1 MSNEQNQSDAKA
13 HPVDTLVTLSVPD
26 AFEVLKKAMQAD
38 PDYAWSWHCNVA
50 MMCHDAILAHD
61 DQVDFAHKV
70 GNDSASRFM
79 KLCFDIDTANHKNF
93 TAM

>member
-1 MSNEQNQSDAKA
+1 MELETKDSNALA
-13 HPVDTLVTLSVPD
+13 CPVDTLVTLSVPD
-26 AFEVLKKAMQAD
+26 AFEVLKKAMQDD
-38 PDYAWSWHCNVA
+38 PDYAWSWHCNIA

-61 DQVDFAHKV
+61 DQVYFAHKV

-79 KLCFDIDTANHKNF
+79 RLCFDIDTAKHKNF